1 MMQCLPIF
9 AKMITI
15 SQRGAQMPSS
25 PIRKL
30 AAFADAAKKEGV
42 KVYHLNIGQP
52 DIETPSIM
60 MDAVK
65 HADLKVLEYTDSAGI
80 LSFRKKLA
88 AYYITKGIEVSYE
101 DILITIG
108 GSEGILFA
116 FMACLD
122 AGDEIIVP
130 EPFYA
135 NYIGFAM
142 AAGIKIIPITSSIES
157 GFALPPIESFKEKI
171 TNRTKGIFICNPNNP
186 TGYVYSESELLQIRD
201 LIKEK
206 DLYLFSD
213 EAYTEFSYEGKV
225 KSTLTLAGVEDRVI
239 MIDTFSK
246 KYSACGAR
254 IGALVTKN
262 KSVIE
267 AVMKFSQA
275 RLSPPTLEQIAAE
288 AALSLPASYFDAT
301 RAEYKNRREV
311 LVNRLSKME
320 GVFCPAP
327 SGAFYVMAKLPV
339 DNTDK
344 FCQWLLTDFRYKNA
358 TVMLAPGSGF
368 YTTTGLGTNEV
379 RLAYVLNKSAI
390 NEAMDCLEQA
400 LKTYPNTQV

>member
-1 MMQCLPIF
+1 
-9 AKMITI
+9 
-15 SQRGAQMPSS
+15 MPSS

-30 AAFADAAKKEGV
+30 ASYAEAAKKEGV

-60 MDAVK
+60 MEAVRN
-65 HADLKVLEYTDSAGI
+65 ADMKVLEYTDSAGI

-88 AYYITKGIEVSYE
+88 DYYQSKQINVDYS

-142 AAGIKIIPITSSIES
+142 SAGIKIIPITSTIES
-157 GFALPPIESFKEKI
+157 GFALPPIEFFKAKI
-171 TNRTKGIFICNPNNP
+171 TPKTKGIFICNPNNP
-186 TGYVYSESELLQIRD
+186 TGYVYSEEELLQIRD

-213 EAYTEFSYEGKV
+213 EAYTEFSYKGKV
-225 KSTLTLAGVEDRVI
+225 KSTLTLEGVEDRVI

-262 KSVIE
+262 KEVIE

-288 AALSLPASYFDAT
+288 AALSLPSDYFEAT
-301 RAEYKNRREV
+301 RQEYANRRKT
-311 LVNRLSKME
+311 LISRLEKME

-327 SGAFYVMAKLPV
+327 SGAFYAMAKLPV
-339 DNTDK
+339 EDTDA
-344 FCQWLLTDFRYKNA
+344 FCQWLLTDFRKDNA
-358 TVMLAPGSGF
+358 TIMLAPASGF
-368 YTTTGLGTNEV
+368 YTTKGLGKNEI
-379 RLAYVLNKSAI
+379 RLAYVLNEKDI
-390 NEAMDCLEQA
+390 NAAMDCLEEA
-400 LKTYPNTQV
+400 LQQYPYRLSI

>member
-1 MMQCLPIF
+1 
-9 AKMITI
+9 MIQI
-15 SQRGAQMPSS
+15 SQRGMNMPSS
-25 PIRKL
+25 PIRRL
-30 AAFADAAKKEGV
+30 AGYADAAKKEGV

-60 MDAVK
+60 MDAVRN
-65 HADLKVLEYTDSAGI
+65 ANLKVLEYTDSAGI

-88 AYYITKGIEVSYE
+88 DYYISKGIDLDYSN
-101 DILITIG
+101 ILITIG

-142 AAGIKIIPITSSIES
+142 AAGIKIIPITSSIET
-157 GFALPPIESFKEKI
+157 GFALPPIDSFRAKI
-171 TNRTKGIFICNPNNP
+171 TSRTKGIFICNPNNP
-186 TGYVYSESELLQIRD
+186 TGYVYSENELLQIRD

-225 KSTLTLAGVEDRVI
+225 KSTLTLKGVEDRVI

-262 KSVIE
+262 KDVIE

-288 AALSLPASYFDAT
+288 AALNLPSNYFDDT
-301 RAEYKNRREV
+301 RAEYERRRTV
-311 LVNRLSKME
+311 LINRLSKME
-320 GVFCPAP
+320 GVYCPAP
-327 SGAFYVMAKLPV
+327 SGAFYAMAKLPV
-339 DNTDK
+339 ADTDE
-344 FCQWLLTDFRYKNA
+344 FCKWLLTDFRKDNA
-358 TVMLAPGSGF
+358 TIMLAPASGF
-368 YTTTGLGTNEV
+368 YTTPGLGKDEV
-379 RLAYVLNKSAI
+379 RLAYVI
-390 NEAMDCLEQA
+390 NEADINAAMDCLEEA
-400 LKTYPNTQV
+400 LKQYPNRLS

>member
-1 MMQCLPIF
+1 
-9 AKMITI
+9 
-15 SQRGAQMPSS
+15 MPSS

-30 AAFADAAKKEGV
+30 AAYADAAKKQGV

-52 DIETPSIM
+52 DIETPSVM

-65 HADLKVLEYTDSAGI
+65 NADLKVLEYTDSAGI

-88 AYYITKGIEVSYE
+88 DYYISKGIDVDYS

-122 AGDEIIVP
+122 AGDEILVT

-142 AAGIKIIPITSSIES
+142 AAGIHITPITSSIEN
-157 GFALPPIESFKEKI
+157 GFALPPIEAFKEKI
-171 TNRTKGIFICNPNNP
+171 TPKTKGIFICNPNNP
-186 TGYVYSESELLQIRD
+186 TGYVYSEQELLQIRD

-213 EAYTEFSYEGKV
+213 EAYTEFSYDGKV
-225 KSTLTLAGVEDRVI
+225 KSTLSLQGVEDRVI

-262 KSVIE
+262 KTVIE

-288 AALSLPASYFDAT
+288 AALGLPADYFDAT
-301 RAEYKNRREV
+301 SAEYKHRRDV
-311 LVNRLSKME
+311 LIQRLSKMN
-320 GVFCPAP
+320 GVYCPTP
-327 SGAFYVMAKLPV
+327 RGAFYAMAQLPV
-339 DNTDK
+339 ADTDD
-344 FCQWLLTDFRYKNA
+344 FCRWLLTDFRKNNA
-358 TVMLAPGSGF
+358 TIMLAPASGF
-368 YTTTGLGTNEV
+368 YATPGLGKNEV
-379 RLAYVLNKSAI
+379 RLAYVLKVEDIHA
-390 NEAMDCLEQA
+390 AMDCLEEA
-400 LKTYPNTQV
+400 LSIYCNRSH

>member
-1 MMQCLPIF
+1 MD
-9 AKMITI
+9 
-15 SQRGAQMPSS
+15 MPSS

-30 AAFADAAKKEGV
+30 ASFAEAAKKEGV

-52 DIETPSIM
+52 DIETPSM
-60 MDAVK
+60 MIEAVRN
-65 HADLKVLEYTDSAGI
+65 ADMKVLEYTDSAGI

-88 AYYITKGIEVSYE
+88 TYYQSKQINVDYT

-142 AAGIKIIPITSSIES
+142 AAGIKIIPITSTIES
-157 GFALPPIESFKEKI
+157 GFALPPIESFKAKI
-171 TNRTKGIFICNPNNP
+171 TPKTKGIFICNPNNP
-186 TGYVYSESELLQIRD
+186 TGYVYSEQELLQIRD

-213 EAYTEFSYEGKV
+213 EAYTEFSYKGKV
-225 KSTLTLAGVEDRVI
+225 KSTLTLEGVEDRVI

-262 KSVIE
+262 KAVIE

-288 AALSLPASYFDAT
+288 AALSLPPDYFDAT
-301 RAEYKNRREV
+301 REEYANRRKT
-311 LVNRLSKME
+311 LISRLEKME

-327 SGAFYVMAKLPV
+327 SGAFYAMAKLPV
-339 DNTDK
+339 ADTDA
-344 FCQWLLTDFRYKNA
+344 FCQWLLTDFRKENA
-358 TVMLAPGSGF
+358 TIMLAPASGF
-368 YTTTGLGTNEV
+368 YTTPGLGKDEI
-379 RLAYVLNKSAI
+379 RLAYVLNEKDIHA
-390 NEAMDCLEQA
+390 AMDCLEAA
-400 LKTYPNTQV
+400 LKQYPHRIS

>member
-1 MMQCLPIF
+1 
-9 AKMITI
+9 MITI
-15 SQRGAQMPSS
+15 SERGKNMPSS

-52 DIETPSIM
+52 DIETPPIM
-60 MDAVK
+60 MDAVSNA
-65 HADLKVLEYTDSAGI
+65 HLKVLEYTDSAGI

-88 AYYITKGIEVSYE
+88 EYYISKGINVDYQ

-142 AAGIKIIPITSSIES
+142 AAGIKIIPITSTIES
-157 GFALPPIESFKEKI
+157 GFALPPIDSFKEKI
-171 TNRTKGIFICNPNNP
+171 TTKTQGIFICNPNNP
-186 TGYVYSESELLQIRD
+186 TGYVYSEKELLQIRD

-213 EAYTEFSYEGKV
+213 EAYTEFSYNGKV
-225 KSTLTLAGVEDRVI
+225 KSTLTLEGVEDRVI

-262 KSVIE
+262 KAVIE

-275 RLSPPTLEQIAAE
+275 RLSPPTLEQIAGE
-288 AALSLPASYFDAT
+288 AALGLPADYFDAT
-301 RAEYKNRREV
+301 REAYKNRRDV
-311 LVNRLSKME
+311 LIARLSKMK
-320 GVFCPAP
+320 GVYCQVPQ
-327 SGAFYVMAKLPV
+327 GAFYAMAKLPV
-339 DNTDK
+339 SDTDH
-344 FCQWLLTDFRYKNA
+344 FCQWLLTDFRKDH
-358 TVMLAPGSGF
+358 TTLMLAPASGF
-368 YTTTGLGTNEV
+368 YTSPGLGKNEV
-379 RLAYVLNKSAI
+379 RLAYVLNEDDIHA
-390 NEAMDCLEQA
+390 AMDCLELA
-400 LKTYPNTQV
+400 LEIYPFK

>member
-1 MMQCLPIF
+1 
-9 AKMITI
+9 MIEI
-15 SQRGAQMPSS
+15 SQRGMDMPSS

-30 AAFADAAKKEGV
+30 ANYAEAAKKEGV

-52 DIETPSIM
+52 DIETPAIM
-60 MDAVK
+60 MEAVRN
-65 HADLKVLEYTDSAGI
+65 ADMKVLEYTDSAGI

-88 AYYITKGIEVSYE
+88 AYYQSKNINVDYT

-157 GFALPPIESFKEKI
+157 GFALPPIESFKAKI
-171 TNRTKGIFICNPNNP
+171 TSKTKGIFICNPNNP
-186 TGYVYSESELLQIRD
+186 TGYVYSEEELLQIRD

-213 EAYTEFSYEGKV
+213 EAYTEFSYKGKV
-225 KSTLTLAGVEDRVI
+225 KSTLTLEGVEDRVI

-262 KSVIE
+262 KAVIE

-288 AALSLPASYFDAT
+288 AALSLPSDYFDAT
-301 RAEYKNRREV
+301 REEYANRRKT
-311 LVNRLSKME
+311 LISRLEKME

-327 SGAFYVMAKLPV
+327 SGAFYAMAKLPV
-339 DNTDK
+339 ADTDA
-344 FCQWLLTDFRYKNA
+344 FCQWLLTDFRKDNDEDRDDETDGGY
-358 TVMLAPGSGF
+358 
-368 YTTTGLGTNEV
+368 YE
-379 RLAYVLNKSAI
+379 
-390 NEAMDCLEQA
+390 
-400 LKTYPNTQV
+400 

>member
-1 MMQCLPIF
+1 
-9 AKMITI
+9 
-15 SQRGAQMPSS
+15 MPSS

-30 AAFADAAKKEGV
+30 ASFADTAKKEGV

-52 DIETPSIM
+52 DIETPAVM
-60 MDAVK
+60 MDAVRNA
-65 HADLKVLEYTDSAGI
+65 HLKVLEYTDSAGI

-88 AYYITKGIEVSYE
+88 AYYQSKEIDVDYS

-142 AAGIKIIPITSSIES
+142 SAGIKIIPITSTIES
-157 GFALPPIESFKEKI
+157 GFALPPIESFKAKI
-171 TNRTKGIFICNPNNP
+171 TPKTKGIFICNPNNP
-186 TGYVYSESELLQIRD
+186 TGYVYSENELLQIRD

-206 DLYLFSD
+206 NLYLFSD
-213 EAYTEFSYEGKV
+213 EAYTEFCYDGKV
-225 KSTLTLAGVEDRVI
+225 KSTLTLEGVEDHVI

-262 KSVIE
+262 KAVID

-288 AALSLPASYFDAT
+288 AALGLPANYFEAT
-301 RAEYKNRREV
+301 KETYKKRRDT
-311 LVNRLSKME
+311 LISRLSKMD
-320 GVFCPAP
+320 GVYCQSPQ
-327 SGAFYVMAKLPV
+327 GAFYAMAKPPV
-339 DNTDK
+339 ADTDD
-344 FCQWLLTDFRYKNA
+344 FCQWLLTSFRKDNA
-358 TVMLAPGSGF
+358 TIMLAPASGF
-368 YTTTGLGTNEV
+368 YTTPGLGKDQV
-379 RLAYVLNKSAI
+379 RLAYVLNEQDI
-390 NEAMDCLEQA
+390 NIAMDCLEEA
-400 LKTYPNTQV
+400 LSVYCKRL

>member
-1 MMQCLPIF
+1 
-9 AKMITI
+9 
-15 SQRGAQMPSS
+15 MPSS

-30 AAFADAAKKEGV
+30 ASYAEAAKKEGV

-52 DIETPSIM
+52 DIETPSM
-60 MDAVK
+60 MMEAVRN
-65 HADLKVLEYTDSAGI
+65 ADMKVLEYTDSAGI

-88 AYYITKGIEVSYE
+88 AYYQSKDIYVDYN

-142 AAGIKIIPITSSIES
+142 AAGIKIIPITSTIES
-157 GFALPPIESFKEKI
+157 GFALPPIDSFKAKI
-171 TNRTKGIFICNPNNP
+171 TSKTKGIFICNPNNP
-186 TGYVYSESELLQIRD
+186 TGYVYSEEELLQIRD

-213 EAYTEFSYEGKV
+213 EAYTEFSYTGKV
-225 KSTLTLAGVEDRVI
+225 KSTLTLEGVEDRVI

-262 KSVIE
+262 KTVIE

-288 AALSLPASYFDAT
+288 AALSLPADYFDAT
-301 RAEYKNRREV
+301 REEYANRRKT
-311 LVNRLSKME
+311 LMSRLAQME

-327 SGAFYVMAKLPV
+327 SGAFYAMAKLPV
-339 DNTDK
+339 DDTEV
-344 FCQWLLTDFRYKNA
+344 FCQWLLTDFRKDHS
-358 TVMLAPGSGF
+358 TIMLAPASGF
-368 YTTTGLGTNEV
+368 YTTPGLGKNEI
-379 RLAYVLNKSAI
+379 RLAYVLNERDI
-390 NEAMDCLEQA
+390 HCAMDCLEEA
-400 LKTYPNTQV
+400 LKQYPNRSI

>member
-1 MMQCLPIF
+1 
-9 AKMITI
+9 MITI
-15 SQRGAQMPSS
+15 SERGKNMPSS

-30 AAFADAAKKEGV
+30 ATYAENAKKDGV

-52 DIETPSIM
+52 DIETPNIM
-60 MDAVK
+60 MEAVEN
-65 HADLKVLEYTDSAGI
+65 ANLKVLEYTDSAGI
-80 LSFRKKLA
+80 LSFRQKLA
-88 AYYITKGIEVSYE
+88 AYYHSKNIQVDYT

-135 NYIGFAM
+135 NYIGFAI
-142 AAGIKIIPITSSIES
+142 AAGIKIIPITSTIES
-157 GFALPPIESFKEKI
+157 GFALPPIESFREKI
-171 TNRTKGIFICNPNNP
+171 TPKTKGIFICNPNNP
-186 TGYVYSESELLQIRD
+186 TGYVYSEHELLQIRD

-213 EAYTEFSYEGKV
+213 EAYTEFCYEGVV

-262 KSVIE
+262 KAVIE

-288 AALSLPASYFDAT
+288 AALSLPSNYFDAT
-301 RAEYKNRREV
+301 RAEYKKRRDT
-311 LVNRLSKME
+311 LMDRLHKMD
-320 GVFCPAP
+320 GVYCQSPQ
-327 SGAFYVMAKLPV
+327 GAFYAMAKLPV
-339 DNTDK
+339 ADSDH
-344 FCQWLLTDFRYKNA
+344 FCKWLLTDFRENNA
-358 TVMLAPGSGF
+358 TIMLAPASGF
-368 YTTTGLGTNEV
+368 YTSPGLGKNEV
-379 RLAYVLNKSAI
+379 RLAYVLNEQEI
-390 NEAMDCLEQA
+390 NKAMDCLEAA
-400 LKTYPNTQV
+400 LKIYQEKY

>member
-1 MMQCLPIF
+1 
-9 AKMITI
+9 MITI
-15 SQRGAQMPSS
+15 SERGKNMPSS

-30 AAFADAAKKEGV
+30 ATYAENAKKDGV

-52 DIETPSIM
+52 DIETPNIM
-60 MDAVK
+60 MEAVEN
-65 HADLKVLEYTDSAGI
+65 ANLKVLEYTDSAGI
-80 LSFRKKLA
+80 LSFRQKLA
-88 AYYITKGIEVSYE
+88 AYYHSKNIQVDYT

-135 NYIGFAM
+135 NYIGFAI
-142 AAGIKIIPITSSIES
+142 AAGIKIIPITSTIES
-157 GFALPPIESFKEKI
+157 GFALPPIESFREKI
-171 TNRTKGIFICNPNNP
+171 TPKTKGIFICNPNNP
-186 TGYVYSESELLQIRD
+186 TGYVYSEHELLQIRD

-213 EAYTEFSYEGKV
+213 EAYTEFCYEGVV

-262 KSVIE
+262 KAVIE

-288 AALSLPASYFDAT
+288 AALSLPSNYFDAT
-301 RAEYKNRREV
+301 RAEYKKRRDT
-311 LVNRLSKME
+311 LMDRLHKMD
-320 GVFCPAP
+320 GVYCQSPQ
-327 SGAFYVMAKLPV
+327 GAFYAMAKLPV
-339 DNTDK
+339 ANSDH
-344 FCQWLLTDFRYKNA
+344 FCKWLLTDFRENNA
-358 TVMLAPGSGF
+358 TIMLAPASGF
-368 YTTTGLGTNEV
+368 YTSPGLGKNEV
-379 RLAYVLNKSAI
+379 RLAYVLNQQEI
-390 NEAMDCLEQA
+390 NKAMDCLEAA
-400 LKTYPNTQV
+400 LKIYQEKY

>member
-1 MMQCLPIF
+1 
-9 AKMITI
+9 MIEI
-15 SQRGAQMPSS
+15 SQRGMDMPSS

-30 AAFADAAKKEGV
+30 ANYAEAAKKEGV

-52 DIETPSIM
+52 DIETPAIM
-60 MDAVK
+60 MEAVRN
-65 HADLKVLEYTDSAGI
+65 ADMKVLEYTDSAGI

-88 AYYITKGIEVSYE
+88 AYYQSKNISVDYT

-157 GFALPPIESFKEKI
+157 GFALPPIESFKAKI
-171 TNRTKGIFICNPNNP
+171 TSKTKGIFICNPNNP
-186 TGYVYSESELLQIRD
+186 TGYVYSEEELLQIRD

-213 EAYTEFSYEGKV
+213 EAYTEFSYKGKV
-225 KSTLTLAGVEDRVI
+225 KSTLTLEGVEDRVI

-262 KSVIE
+262 KAVIE

-288 AALSLPASYFDAT
+288 AALSLPSDYFDAT
-301 RAEYKNRREV
+301 REEYANRRKT
-311 LVNRLSKME
+311 LISRLEKME

-327 SGAFYVMAKLPV
+327 SGAFYAMAKLPV
-339 DNTDK
+339 ADTDA
-344 FCQWLLTDFRYKNA
+344 FCQWLLTDFRKDNA
-358 TVMLAPGSGF
+358 TIMLAPASGF
-368 YTTTGLGTNEV
+368 YTTAGLGKNEI
-379 RLAYVLNKSAI
+379 RLAYVLNVKDIHA
-390 NEAMDCLEQA
+390 AMDCLEEA
-400 LKTYPNTQV
+400 LKQYPYRLS

>member
-1 MMQCLPIF
+1 
-9 AKMITI
+9 MIEI
-15 SQRGAQMPSS
+15 SQRGMDMPSS

-30 AAFADAAKKEGV
+30 ANYAEAAKKEGV

-52 DIETPSIM
+52 DIETPAIM
-60 MDAVK
+60 MEAVRN
-65 HADLKVLEYTDSAGI
+65 ADMKVLEYTDSAGI

-88 AYYITKGIEVSYE
+88 AYYQSKNISVDYT

-157 GFALPPIESFKEKI
+157 GFALPPIESFKAKI
-171 TNRTKGIFICNPNNP
+171 TSKTKGIFICNPNNP
-186 TGYVYSESELLQIRD
+186 TGYVYSEEELLQIRD

-213 EAYTEFSYEGKV
+213 EAYTEFSYKGKV
-225 KSTLTLAGVEDRVI
+225 KSTLTLEGVEDRVI

-262 KSVIE
+262 KAVIE

-288 AALSLPASYFDAT
+288 AALSLPSDYFDAT
-301 RAEYKNRREV
+301 REEYANRRKT
-311 LVNRLSKME
+311 LISRLEKME
-320 GVFCPAP
+320 GVFCPTP
-327 SGAFYVMAKLPV
+327 SGAFYAMAKLPV
-339 DNTDK
+339 ADTDA
-344 FCQWLLTDFRYKNA
+344 FCQWLLTDFRKDNA
-358 TVMLAPGSGF
+358 TIMLAPASGF
-368 YTTTGLGTNEV
+368 YTTAGLGKNEI
-379 RLAYVLNKSAI
+379 RLAYVLNVKDIHA
-390 NEAMDCLEQA
+390 AMDCLEEA
-400 LKTYPNTQV
+400 LKQYPYRLS

>member
-1 MMQCLPIF
+1 
-9 AKMITI
+9 MIQI
-15 SQRGAQMPSS
+15 SQRGMNMPSS
-25 PIRKL
+25 PIRRL
-30 AAFADAAKKEGV
+30 AGYADAAKKEGV

-60 MDAVK
+60 MDAVRN
-65 HADLKVLEYTDSAGI
+65 ANLKVLEYTDSAGI

-88 AYYITKGIEVSYE
+88 DYYISKGIDLDYSN
-101 DILITIG
+101 ILITIG

-142 AAGIKIIPITSSIES
+142 AAGIKIIPITSSIET
-157 GFALPPIESFKEKI
+157 GFALPPIDSFKEKI
-171 TNRTKGIFICNPNNP
+171 TSKTKGIFICNPNNP
-186 TGYVYSESELLQIRD
+186 TGYVYSEAELLQIRD

-225 KSTLTLAGVEDRVI
+225 KSTLTLKGVEDRVI

-262 KSVIE
+262 KEVID

-288 AALSLPASYFDAT
+288 AALNLPSDYFDNT
-301 RAEYKNRREV
+301 RAEYERRRTV
-311 LVNRLSKME
+311 LINRLSKME
-320 GVFCPAP
+320 GVYCPAP
-327 SGAFYVMAKLPV
+327 SGAFYAMAKLPV
-339 DNTDK
+339 ADTDE
-344 FCQWLLTDFRYKNA
+344 FCKWLLTDFRKDNA
-358 TVMLAPGSGF
+358 TIMLAPASGF
-368 YTTTGLGTNEV
+368 YTTPGLGKDEV
-379 RLAYVLNKSAI
+379 RLAYVI
-390 NEAMDCLEQA
+390 NEADINAAMDCLEEA
-400 LKTYPNTQV
+400 LKQYPNRLL

>member
-1 MMQCLPIF
+1 
-9 AKMITI
+9 MITI
-15 SQRGAQMPSS
+15 SERGKNMPSS

-30 AAFADAAKKEGV
+30 ASYADTAKKDGV

-60 MDAVK
+60 MEAVSNA
-65 HADLKVLEYTDSAGI
+65 HLKVLEYTDSAGI

-88 AYYITKGIEVSYE
+88 AYYQSKEINVDFS

-142 AAGIKIIPITSSIES
+142 AAGIKIVPITSSIAS
-157 GFALPPIESFKEKI
+157 GFALPPIASFKEKI
-171 TNRTKGIFICNPNNP
+171 TSRTKGIFICNPNNP
-186 TGYVYSESELLQIRD
+186 TGYVYSEKELLQIRD

-213 EAYTEFSYEGKV
+213 EAYTEFCYDGKV
-225 KSTLTLAGVEDRVI
+225 KSTLTLEGVEDRVI

-262 KSVIE
+262 KQVIE

-288 AALSLPASYFDAT
+288 AALGLPADYFEST
-301 RAEYKNRREV
+301 RAAYKNRRDT
-311 LVNRLSKME
+311 LINRLSKMD
-320 GVFCPAP
+320 GVFCQSPQ
-327 SGAFYVMAKLPV
+327 GAFYAMAKLPV
-339 DNTDK
+339 ADTDA
-344 FCQWLLTDFRYKNA
+344 FCQWLLTDFRKDNA
-358 TVMLAPGSGF
+358 TIMLAPASGF
-368 YTTTGLGTNEV
+368 YTTPGLGKNEV
-379 RLAYVLNKSAI
+379 RLAYVLNEADI
-390 NEAMDCLEQA
+390 HAAMDCLEAA
-400 LKTYPNTQV
+400 LKAYPNKV

>member
-1 MMQCLPIF
+1 
-9 AKMITI
+9 MITI
-15 SQRGAQMPSS
+15 SERGKNMPSS

-30 AAFADAAKKEGV
+30 AIYAENAKKDGV

-52 DIETPSIM
+52 DIETPTVM
-60 MDAVK
+60 MDAVSNA
-65 HADLKVLEYTDSAGI
+65 HLKVLEYTDSAGI

-88 AYYITKGIEVSYE
+88 AYYNSKNILVDYT

-135 NYIGFAM
+135 NYIGFAI
-142 AAGIKIIPITSSIES
+142 AAGIKIIPITSTIES
-157 GFALPPIESFKEKI
+157 GFALPPIESFREKI
-171 TNRTKGIFICNPNNP
+171 TKKTKGIFICNPNNP
-186 TGYVYSESELLQIRD
+186 TGYVYSEQELFQIRD

-213 EAYTEFSYEGKV
+213 EAYTEFCYEGNV

-262 KSVIE
+262 KEVIE

-288 AALSLPASYFDAT
+288 AALGLPSNYFDAT
-301 RAEYKNRREV
+301 RAEYKKRRDT
-311 LVNRLSKME
+311 LINRLNKME
-320 GVFCPAP
+320 GVYCQSPQ
-327 SGAFYVMAKLPV
+327 GAFYAMAKLPV
-339 DNTDK
+339 EDTDE
-344 FCQWLLTDFRYKNA
+344 FCKWLLTDFRFNNA
-358 TVMLAPGSGF
+358 TIMLAPASGF
-368 YTTTGLGTNEV
+368 YTTPGLGKNQV
-379 RLAYVLNKSAI
+379 RLAYVLNEKDI
-390 NEAMDCLEQA
+390 NIAMDCLEAA
-400 LKTYPNTQV
+400 LKIYQEMN

>member
-1 MMQCLPIF
+1 
-9 AKMITI
+9 MITI
-15 SQRGAQMPSS
+15 SERGKNMPSS

-30 AAFADAAKKEGV
+30 ASYAENAKKDGV

-60 MDAVK
+60 MDAVNNA
-65 HADLKVLEYTDSAGI
+65 HLKVLEYTDSAGI

-88 AYYITKGIEVSYE
+88 SYYQSKEINVNYT

-135 NYIGFAM
+135 NYIGFAI
-142 AAGIKIIPITSSIES
+142 AAGINIIPITSTIES
-157 GFALPPIESFKEKI
+157 GFALPPIESFREKI
-171 TNRTKGIFICNPNNP
+171 TNKTKGIFICNPNNP
-186 TGYVYSESELLQIRD
+186 TGYVYSEAELSQIRD

-213 EAYTEFSYEGKV
+213 EAYTEFCYQGKV
-225 KSTLTLAGVEDRVI
+225 KSTLTLEGVEDRVI

-262 KSVIE
+262 KTVIE

-288 AALSLPASYFDAT
+288 AALDLPANYFEAT
-301 RAEYKNRREV
+301 RAAYKKRRDLLIE
-311 LVNRLSKME
+311 RLSTMK
-320 GVFCPAP
+320 GVYCQVPQ
-327 SGAFYVMAKLPV
+327 GAFYVMAQLPV
-339 DNTDK
+339 ADTDH
-344 FCQWLLTDFRYKNA
+344 FCKWLLTDFRKDNA
-358 TVMLAPGSGF
+358 TIMLAPASGF
-368 YTTTGLGTNEV
+368 YTTLGLGKNEV
-379 RLAYVLNKSAI
+379 RLAYVLNETDIHA
-390 NEAMDCLEQA
+390 AMDCLTIA
-400 LKTYPNTQV
+400 LQIYPGNNEN

>member
-1 MMQCLPIF
+1 MD
-9 AKMITI
+9 
-15 SQRGAQMPSS
+15 MPSS

-30 AAFADAAKKEGV
+30 ASFAEAAKKEGV

-60 MDAVK
+60 MDAVRN
-65 HADLKVLEYTDSAGI
+65 ADMKVLEYTDSAGI

-88 AYYITKGIEVSYE
+88 EYYQSKQINVDYT

-142 AAGIKIIPITSSIES
+142 AAGIKIIPITSTIES
-157 GFALPPIESFKEKI
+157 GFALPPIESFKAKI
-171 TNRTKGIFICNPNNP
+171 TSKTKGIFICNPNNP
-186 TGYVYSESELLQIRD
+186 TGYVYSEEELLQIRD

-213 EAYTEFSYEGKV
+213 EAYTEFSYTGKV
-225 KSTLTLAGVEDRVI
+225 KSTLTLEGVEDRVI

-262 KSVIE
+262 KAVIE

-288 AALSLPASYFDAT
+288 AALSLPPDYFDAT
-301 RAEYKNRREV
+301 REEYANRRKT
-311 LVNRLSKME
+311 LITRLEKME

-327 SGAFYVMAKLPV
+327 SGAFYAMAKLPV
-339 DNTDK
+339 ADTDA
-344 FCQWLLTDFRYKNA
+344 FCQWLLTDFRKDNA
-358 TVMLAPGSGF
+358 TIMLAPASGF
-368 YTTTGLGTNEV
+368 YTTPNLGKNEI
-379 RLAYVLNKSAI
+379 RLAYVLNEKDIHA
-390 NEAMDCLEQA
+390 AMDCLEEA
-400 LKTYPNTQV
+400 LKQYPYRLS

>member
-1 MMQCLPIF
+1 
-9 AKMITI
+9 MITI
-15 SQRGAQMPSS
+15 SERGKNMPSS

-30 AAFADAAKKEGV
+30 ATYAENAKKDGV

-52 DIETPSIM
+52 DIETPNIM
-60 MDAVK
+60 MEAVEN
-65 HADLKVLEYTDSAGI
+65 ANLKVLEYTDSAGI
-80 LSFRKKLA
+80 LSFRQKLA
-88 AYYITKGIEVSYE
+88 AYYHSKNIQVDYS

-135 NYIGFAM
+135 NYIGFAI
-142 AAGIKIIPITSSIES
+142 AAGIKIIPITSTIES
-157 GFALPPIESFKEKI
+157 GFALPPIESFREKI
-171 TNRTKGIFICNPNNP
+171 TPKTKGIFICNPNNP
-186 TGYVYSESELLQIRD
+186 TGYVYSEHELLQIRD

-213 EAYTEFSYEGKV
+213 EAYTEFCYEGVV

-262 KSVIE
+262 KAVIE

-288 AALSLPASYFDAT
+288 AALSLPSNYFDAT
-301 RAEYKNRREV
+301 RAEYKKRRDT
-311 LVNRLSKME
+311 LMDRLHKMD
-320 GVFCPAP
+320 GVYCQSPQ
-327 SGAFYVMAKLPV
+327 GAFYAMAKLPV
-339 DNTDK
+339 ADSDH
-344 FCQWLLTDFRYKNA
+344 FCKWLLTDFRENNA
-358 TVMLAPGSGF
+358 TIMLAPASGF
-368 YTTTGLGTNEV
+368 YTSPGLGKNEV
-379 RLAYVLNKSAI
+379 RLAYVLNEQEI
-390 NEAMDCLEQA
+390 NKAMDCLEAA
-400 LKTYPNTQV
+400 LKIYQEKY

>member
-1 MMQCLPIF
+1 
-9 AKMITI
+9 MITI
-15 SQRGAQMPSS
+15 SERGKNMPSS

-30 AAFADAAKKEGV
+30 AIYAENAKKDGV

-52 DIETPSIM
+52 DIETPAVM
-60 MDAVK
+60 MDAVSNA
-65 HADLKVLEYTDSAGI
+65 HLKVLEYTDSAGI

-88 AYYITKGIEVSYE
+88 AYYNSKNIEVDFS

-135 NYIGFAM
+135 NYI
-142 AAGIKIIPITSSIES
+142 AAGIKILPITSTIES
-157 GFALPPIESFKEKI
+157 GFALPPIESFREKI
-171 TNRTKGIFICNPNNP
+171 TKKTKGIFICNPNNP
-186 TGYVYSESELLQIRD
+186 TGYVYSEQELFQIRD

-213 EAYTEFSYEGKV
+213 EAYTEFCYEGNV

-262 KSVIE
+262 KEVIE

-288 AALSLPASYFDAT
+288 AALGLPSNYFDAT
-301 RAEYKNRREV
+301 RAEYKKRRDT
-311 LVNRLSKME
+311 LINRLIKME
-320 GVFCPAP
+320 GVYCQSPQ
-327 SGAFYVMAKLPV
+327 GAFYAMAKLPV
-339 DNTDK
+339 EDTDE
-344 FCQWLLTDFRYKNA
+344 FCKWLLTDFRFNNA
-358 TVMLAPGSGF
+358 TIMLAPASGF
-368 YTTTGLGTNEV
+368 YTTPGLGKNQV
-379 RLAYVLNKSAI
+379 RLAYVLNEKDI
-390 NEAMDCLEQA
+390 NIAMDCLEAA
-400 LKTYPNTQV
+400 LKIYQEMN

>member
-1 MMQCLPIF
+1 
-9 AKMITI
+9 MIEI
-15 SQRGAQMPSS
+15 SQRGMDMPSS

-30 AAFADAAKKEGV
+30 ANYAEAAKKEGV

-52 DIETPSIM
+52 DIETPAIM
-60 MDAVK
+60 MEAVRN
-65 HADLKVLEYTDSAGI
+65 ADMKVLEYTDSAGI

-88 AYYITKGIEVSYE
+88 AYYQSKNISVDYT

-157 GFALPPIESFKEKI
+157 GFALPPIESFKAKI
-171 TNRTKGIFICNPNNP
+171 TSKTKGIFICNPNNP
-186 TGYVYSESELLQIRD
+186 TGYVYSEEELLQIRD

-213 EAYTEFSYEGKV
+213 EAYTEFSYKGKV
-225 KSTLTLAGVEDRVI
+225 KSTLTLEGVEDRVI

-262 KSVIE
+262 KEVIE

-288 AALSLPASYFDAT
+288 AALSLPSDYFDAT
-301 RAEYKNRREV
+301 REEYANRRKT
-311 LVNRLSKME
+311 LISRLEKME

-327 SGAFYVMAKLPV
+327 SGAFYAMAKLPV
-339 DNTDK
+339 ADTDA
-344 FCQWLLTDFRYKNA
+344 FCQWLLTDFRKDN
-358 TVMLAPGSGF
+358 TTIMLAPASGF
-368 YTTTGLGTNEV
+368 YTTAGLGKNEI
-379 RLAYVLNKSAI
+379 RLAYVLNVKDIHA
-390 NEAMDCLEQA
+390 AMDCLEEA
-400 LKTYPNTQV
+400 LKQYPYRLS

>member
-1 MMQCLPIF
+1 
-9 AKMITI
+9 MIEI
-15 SQRGAQMPSS
+15 SQRGMDMPSS

-30 AAFADAAKKEGV
+30 ANYAEAAKKEGV

-52 DIETPSIM
+52 DIETPAIM
-60 MDAVK
+60 MEAVRN
-65 HADLKVLEYTDSAGI
+65 ADMKVLEYTDSAGI

-88 AYYITKGIEVSYE
+88 AYYQSKNISVDYT

-157 GFALPPIESFKEKI
+157 GFALPPIESFKAKI
-171 TNRTKGIFICNPNNP
+171 TSKTKGIFICNPNNP
-186 TGYVYSESELLQIRD
+186 TGYVYSEEELLQIRD

-213 EAYTEFSYEGKV
+213 EAYTEFSYKGKV
-225 KSTLTLAGVEDRVI
+225 KSTLTLEGVEDRVI

-262 KSVIE
+262 KAVIE

-288 AALSLPASYFDAT
+288 AALSLPSDYFDAT
-301 RAEYKNRREV
+301 REEYANRRKT
-311 LVNRLSKME
+311 LISRLEKME

-327 SGAFYVMAKLPV
+327 SGAFYAMAKLPV
-339 DNTDK
+339 ADTDA
-344 FCQWLLTDFRYKNA
+344 FCQWLLTDFRKDN
-358 TVMLAPGSGF
+358 TTIMLAPASGF
-368 YTTTGLGTNEV
+368 YTTAGLGKNEI
-379 RLAYVLNKSAI
+379 RLAYVLNEKDIHA
-390 NEAMDCLEQA
+390 AMDCLEEA
-400 LKTYPNTQV
+400 LKQYPYRLS

>member
-1 MMQCLPIF
+1 MHAPIF
-9 AKMITI
+9 ARMISI
-15 SQRGAQMPSS
+15 SERGKNMPSS

-30 AAFADAAKKEGV
+30 TGYADEAKKKGV
-42 KVYHLNIGQP
+42 KIYHLNIGQP
-52 DIETPSIM
+52 DIETPSVM
-60 MDAVK
+60 MDAVSNA
-65 HADLKVLEYTDSAGI
+65 HLKVLEYTDSAGI

-88 AYYITKGIEVSYE
+88 TYYQSKEINIDYN

-142 AAGIKIIPITSSIES
+142 SAGIKIIPISSTIES
-157 GFALPPIESFKEKI
+157 GFALPLIESFKEKI
-171 TNRTKGIFICNPNNP
+171 TSKTKGIFICNPNNP
-186 TGYVYSESELLQIRD
+186 TGYVYSEAELFQIRD

-213 EAYTEFSYEGKV
+213 EAYTEFCYEGKV
-225 KSTLTLAGVEDRVI
+225 KSTLTLQGVEDRVI

-262 KSVIE
+262 KEVIE

-288 AALSLPASYFDAT
+288 AALGLPADYFEAART
-301 RAEYKNRREV
+301 EYKKRRNT
-311 LVNRLSKME
+311 LINRLSKME
-320 GVFCPAP
+320 GVYCQIPQ
-327 SGAFYVMAKLPV
+327 GAFYVMAKLPV
-339 DNTDK
+339 EDSDH
-344 FCQWLLTDFRYKNA
+344 FCKWLLTDFRKDNA
-358 TVMLAPGSGF
+358 TIMLAPGSGF
-368 YTTTGLGTNEV
+368 YTTPGLGKNEI
-379 RLAYVLNKSAI
+379 RLAYVLNENDI
-390 NEAMDCLEQA
+390 NAAMDCLSAA
-400 LKTYPNTQV
+400 LQTYPNRLRK

>member
-1 MMQCLPIF
+1 
-9 AKMITI
+9 MITI
-15 SQRGAQMPSS
+15 SERGKNMPSS

-30 AAFADAAKKEGV
+30 AIYAENAKKDGV

-52 DIETPSIM
+52 DIETPAVM
-60 MDAVK
+60 MDAVSNA
-65 HADLKVLEYTDSAGI
+65 HLKVLEYTDSAGI

-88 AYYITKGIEVSYE
+88 AYYNSKNIEVDFS

-135 NYIGFAM
+135 NYIGFAI
-142 AAGIKIIPITSSIES
+142 AAGIKIIPITSTIES
-157 GFALPPIESFKEKI
+157 GFALPPIESFREKI
-171 TNRTKGIFICNPNNP
+171 TNKTKGIFICNPNNP
-186 TGYVYSESELLQIRD
+186 TGYVYSEQELFQIRD

-213 EAYTEFSYEGKV
+213 EAYTEFCYEGNV

-262 KSVIE
+262 KEVIE

-288 AALSLPASYFDAT
+288 AALGLPSNYFDAT
-301 RAEYKNRREV
+301 RAEYKKRRDT
-311 LVNRLSKME
+311 LINRLNKME
-320 GVFCPAP
+320 GVYCQSPQ
-327 SGAFYVMAKLPV
+327 GAFYAMAKLPV
-339 DNTDK
+339 EDTDE
-344 FCQWLLTDFRYKNA
+344 FCKWLLTDFRFNNA
-358 TVMLAPGSGF
+358 TIMLAPASGF
-368 YTTTGLGTNEV
+368 YTTPGLGKNQV
-379 RLAYVLNKSAI
+379 RLAYVLNEKDI
-390 NEAMDCLEQA
+390 NIAMDCLEAA
-400 LKTYPNTQV
+400 LKIYQEMN

>member
-1 MMQCLPIF
+1 
-9 AKMITI
+9 
-15 SQRGAQMPSS
+15 MPSS

-30 AAFADAAKKEGV
+30 TGYADEAKKKGV
-42 KVYHLNIGQP
+42 KIYHLNIGQP
-52 DIETPSIM
+52 DIETPSVM
-60 MDAVK
+60 MDAVSNA
-65 HADLKVLEYTDSAGI
+65 HLKVLEYTDSAGI

-88 AYYITKGIEVSYE
+88 AYYQSKEINIDYN

-142 AAGIKIIPITSSIES
+142 SAGIKIIPISSIIES
-157 GFALPPIESFKEKI
+157 GFALPLIESFKEKI
-171 TNRTKGIFICNPNNP
+171 TSKTKGIFICNPNNP
-186 TGYVYSESELLQIRD
+186 TGYVYSEAELFQIRD

-213 EAYTEFSYEGKV
+213 EAYTEFCYEGKV
-225 KSTLTLAGVEDRVI
+225 KSTLTLQGVEDRVI

-262 KSVIE
+262 KEVIE

-288 AALSLPASYFDAT
+288 AALGLPADYFEAART
-301 RAEYKNRREV
+301 EYKKRRNT
-311 LVNRLSKME
+311 LINRLSKME
-320 GVFCPAP
+320 GVYCQIPQ
-327 SGAFYVMAKLPV
+327 GAFYVMAKLPV
-339 DNTDK
+339 EDSDD
-344 FCQWLLTDFRYKNA
+344 FCKWLLTDFRKDNA
-358 TVMLAPGSGF
+358 TIMLAPGSGF
-368 YTTTGLGTNEV
+368 YTTPGLGKNEI
-379 RLAYVLNKSAI
+379 RLAYVLNENDI
-390 NEAMDCLEQA
+390 NAAMDCLSAA
-400 LKTYPNTQV
+400 LQTYPNRLRK

>member
-1 MMQCLPIF
+1 
-9 AKMITI
+9 MIQI
-15 SQRGAQMPSS
+15 SQRGMDMPSS

-30 AAFADAAKKEGV
+30 ASFAEAAKKEGV

-60 MDAVK
+60 MDAVRN
-65 HADLKVLEYTDSAGI
+65 ADMKVLEYTDSAGI

-88 AYYITKGIEVSYE
+88 EYYQSKQINVDFN

-116 FMACLD
+116 FMSCLD

-142 AAGIKIIPITSSIES
+142 AAGIKIIPITSTIES
-157 GFALPPIESFKEKI
+157 GFALPPIESFKAKI
-171 TNRTKGIFICNPNNP
+171 TPKTKGIFICNPNNP
-186 TGYVYSESELLQIRD
+186 TGYVYSEQELLQIRD

-206 DLYLFSD
+206 ELYLFSD
-213 EAYTEFSYEGKV
+213 EAYTEFSYKGKV
-225 KSTLTLAGVEDRVI
+225 KSTLTLEGVEDRVI

-262 KSVIE
+262 KAVIE

-288 AALSLPASYFDAT
+288 AALGLPSDYFDAT
-301 RAEYKNRREV
+301 REEYANRRKT
-311 LVNRLSKME
+311 LISRLEKMD

-327 SGAFYVMAKLPV
+327 SGAFYAMAKLPV
-339 DNTDK
+339 TDTDA
-344 FCQWLLTDFRYKNA
+344 FCQWLLTDFRKDNA
-358 TVMLAPGSGF
+358 TIMLAPASGF
-368 YTTTGLGTNEV
+368 YTTPGLGKDEI
-379 RLAYVLNKSAI
+379 RLAYVLNEKDI
-390 NEAMDCLEQA
+390 NAAMDCLEEA
-400 LKTYPNTQV
+400 LKQYPKRIF

>member
-1 MMQCLPIF
+1 
-9 AKMITI
+9 MITI
-15 SQRGAQMPSS
+15 SERGKNMPSS

-30 AAFADAAKKEGV
+30 ATYAENAKKDGV

-52 DIETPSIM
+52 DIETPNIM
-60 MDAVK
+60 MEAVQNA
-65 HADLKVLEYTDSAGI
+65 HLKVLEYTDSAGI
-80 LSFRKKLA
+80 LSFRQKLA
-88 AYYITKGIEVSYE
+88 AYYHSKNIQVDYS

-135 NYIGFAM
+135 NYIGFAI
-142 AAGIKIIPITSSIES
+142 AAGIKIIPITSTIES
-157 GFALPPIESFKEKI
+157 GFALPPIESFREKI
-171 TNRTKGIFICNPNNP
+171 TPKTKGIFICNPNNP
-186 TGYVYSESELLQIRD
+186 TGYVYSEHELLQIRD

-213 EAYTEFSYEGKV
+213 EAYTEFCYEGVV

-262 KSVIE
+262 KAVIE

-288 AALSLPASYFDAT
+288 AALSLPSNYFDAT
-301 RAEYKNRREV
+301 RAEYKKRRDT
-311 LVNRLSKME
+311 LMDRLHKMD
-320 GVFCPAP
+320 GVYCQSPQ
-327 SGAFYVMAKLPV
+327 GAFYAMAKLPV
-339 DNTDK
+339 ADSDH
-344 FCQWLLTDFRYKNA
+344 FCKWLLTDFRENNA
-358 TVMLAPGSGF
+358 TIMLAPASGF
-368 YTTTGLGTNEV
+368 YTSPGLGKNEV
-379 RLAYVLNKSAI
+379 RLAYVLNEQEI
-390 NEAMDCLEQA
+390 NKAMDCLEAA
-400 LKTYPNTQV
+400 LKIYQEKY

>member
-1 MMQCLPIF
+1 
-9 AKMITI
+9 MISI
-15 SQRGAQMPSS
+15 SERGKNMPSS

-30 AAFADAAKKEGV
+30 TGYADEAKKKGV
-42 KVYHLNIGQP
+42 KIYHLNIGQP
-52 DIETPSIM
+52 DIETPSVM
-60 MDAVK
+60 MDAVSNA
-65 HADLKVLEYTDSAGI
+65 HLKVLEYTDSAGI

-88 AYYITKGIEVSYE
+88 TYYQSKEINIDYN

-142 AAGIKIIPITSSIES
+142 SAGIKIIPISSTIES
-157 GFALPPIESFKEKI
+157 GFALPSIESFKEKI
-171 TNRTKGIFICNPNNP
+171 TSKTKGIFICNPNNP
-186 TGYVYSESELLQIRD
+186 TGYVYSEAELFQIRD

-213 EAYTEFSYEGKV
+213 EAYTEFCYEGKV
-225 KSTLTLAGVEDRVI
+225 KSTLTLQGVEDRVI

-262 KSVIE
+262 KEVIE

-288 AALSLPASYFDAT
+288 AALGLPADYFEAART
-301 RAEYKNRREV
+301 EYKKRRNT
-311 LVNRLSKME
+311 LINRLSKME
-320 GVFCPAP
+320 GVYCQIPQ
-327 SGAFYVMAKLPV
+327 GAFYVMAKLPV
-339 DNTDK
+339 EDSDH
-344 FCQWLLTDFRYKNA
+344 FCKWLLTDFRKDNA
-358 TVMLAPGSGF
+358 TIMLAPGSGF
-368 YTTTGLGTNEV
+368 YTTPGLGKNEI
-379 RLAYVLNKSAI
+379 RLAYVLNENDI
-390 NEAMDCLEQA
+390 NAAMDCLSAA
-400 LKTYPNTQV
+400 LQTYPNRLRK

>member
-1 MMQCLPIF
+1 
-9 AKMITI
+9 MITI
-15 SQRGAQMPSS
+15 SERGKNMPSS

-30 AAFADAAKKEGV
+30 ATYADTAKRNGV

-52 DIETPSIM
+52 DIETPAAM
-60 MDAVK
+60 MAAVSN
-65 HADLKVLEYTDSAGI
+65 ANLKVLEYTDSAGI
-80 LSFRKKLA
+80 LNFRKKLA
-88 AYYITKGIEVSYE
+88 EYYQSKDIHVDYS

-108 GSEGILFA
+108 GSEAILFA

-135 NYIGFAM
+135 NYIGFAI

-157 GFALPPIESFKEKI
+157 GFALPPIASFKEKI
-171 TNRTKGIFICNPNNP
+171 TEKTKGIFICNPNNP
-186 TGYVYSESELLQIRD
+186 TGYVYSELELLQIRD

-213 EAYTEFSYEGKV
+213 EAYTEFCYEGNM
-225 KSTLTLAGVEDRVI
+225 KSTLTLEGVEDRVI

-262 KSVIE
+262 KEVIE

-288 AALSLPASYFDAT
+288 AVLSLPAHYFENT
-301 RAEYKNRREV
+301 RAEYKKRRDV
-311 LVNRLSKME
+311 LINRLSKID
-320 GVFCPAP
+320 GVFCQSPQ
-327 SGAFYVMAKLPV
+327 GAFYVMAKLPV
-339 DNTDK
+339 ADTDD
-344 FCQWLLTDFRYKNA
+344 FCKWLLTDFRKSNA
-358 TVMLAPGSGF
+358 TIMLAPASGF
-368 YTTTGLGTNEV
+368 YTTLGLGKNEI
-379 RLAYVLNKSAI
+379 RLAYVLNEKDIHA
-390 NEAMDCLEQA
+390 AMDCLEDA
-400 LKTYPNTQV
+400 LFIYKNNL

>member
-1 MMQCLPIF
+1 
-9 AKMITI
+9 MITI
-15 SQRGAQMPSS
+15 SERGKNMPSS

-30 AAFADAAKKEGV
+30 AEYADAAKKNGV
-42 KVYHLNIGQP
+42 HVYHLNIGQP
-52 DIETPSIM
+52 DIETPTAM
-60 MDAVK
+60 MEAVGK
-65 HADLKVLEYTDSAGI
+65 AQLKVLEYTDSAGI

-88 AYYITKGIEVSYE
+88 EYYQSKDINVDYS

-135 NYIGFAM
+135 NYIGFAI
-142 AAGIKIIPITSSIES
+142 AAGIKIIPITSTIES
-157 GFALPPIESFKEKI
+157 GFALPPIASFKEKI
-171 TNRTKGIFICNPNNP
+171 TAKTKGIFICNPNNP

-213 EAYTEFSYEGKV
+213 EAYTEFCYNGTV
-225 KSTLTLAGVEDRVI
+225 KSTLTLEGVEDRVI

-262 KSVIE
+262 KAVIE

-288 AALSLPASYFDAT
+288 AALGLPSNYFEAT
-301 RAEYKNRREV
+301 RAEYKNRRDV
-311 LVNRLSKME
+311 LINRLSKME
-320 GVFCPAP
+320 GVYCQSPQ
-327 SGAFYVMAKLPV
+327 GAFYAMAKLPV
-339 DNTDK
+339 PDTDE
-344 FCQWLLTDFRYKNA
+344 FCKWLLTDFRKNNA
-358 TVMLAPGSGF
+358 TVMLAPASGF
-368 YTTTGLGTNEV
+368 YTTQGLGKNEI
-379 RLAYVLNKSAI
+379 RLAYVLNETDIHA
-390 NEAMDCLEQA
+390 AMDCLEAA
-400 LKTYPNTQV
+400 LQTYPNRLHR

>member
-1 MMQCLPIF
+1 
-9 AKMITI
+9 
-15 SQRGAQMPSS
+15 MPSS

-30 AAFADAAKKEGV
+30 ASYADTAKKDGV

-60 MDAVK
+60 MEAVSNA
-65 HADLKVLEYTDSAGI
+65 HLKVLEYTDSAGI

-88 AYYITKGIEVSYE
+88 AYYQSKEINVDFS

-142 AAGIKIIPITSSIES
+142 AAGIKIVPITSSIAS
-157 GFALPPIESFKEKI
+157 GFALPPIASFKEKI
-171 TNRTKGIFICNPNNP
+171 TSRTKGIFICNPNNP
-186 TGYVYSESELLQIRD
+186 TGYVYSEKELLQIRD

-213 EAYTEFSYEGKV
+213 EAYTEFCYDGKV
-225 KSTLTLAGVEDRVI
+225 KSTLTLEGVEDRVI

-262 KSVIE
+262 KQVIE

-288 AALSLPASYFDAT
+288 AALGLPADYFEST
-301 RAEYKNRREV
+301 RAAYKNRRDT
-311 LVNRLSKME
+311 LIHRLSKMD
-320 GVFCPAP
+320 GVFCQSPQ
-327 SGAFYVMAKLPV
+327 GAFYAMAKLPV
-339 DNTDK
+339 ADTDA
-344 FCQWLLTDFRYKNA
+344 FCQWLLTDFRKDNA
-358 TVMLAPGSGF
+358 TIMLAPASGF
-368 YTTTGLGTNEV
+368 YTTPGLGKNEV
-379 RLAYVLNKSAI
+379 RLAYVLNESDIHA
-390 NEAMDCLEQA
+390 AMDCLEAA
-400 LKTYPNTQV
+400 LKAYPHKI

>member
-1 MMQCLPIF
+1 
-9 AKMITI
+9 MITI

-30 AAFADAAKKEGV
+30 ATFADAAKKEGV

-60 MDAVK
+60 MEAVK

-171 TNRTKGIFICNPNNP
+171 THRTKGIFICNPNNP

-225 KSTLTLAGVEDRVI
+225 KSTLTLTGVEDRVI

-262 KSVIE
+262 KAVIE

-288 AALSLPASYFDAT
+288 AALSLPASYFDGT
-301 RAEYKNRREV
+301 RAEYKNRRAV

-320 GVFCPAP
+320 GVYCPAP

-358 TVMLAPGSGF
+358 TLMLAPGSGF
-368 YTTTGLGTNEV
+368 YTTPGLGTNEV
-379 RLAYVLNKSAI
+379 RLAYVLNESAI

-400 LKTYPNTQV
+400 LKTYHITQV

>member
-1 MMQCLPIF
+1 
-9 AKMITI
+9 MITI
-15 SQRGAQMPSS
+15 SERGKNMPSS

-30 AAFADAAKKEGV
+30 AIYAENAKKDGV

-52 DIETPSIM
+52 DIETPTVM
-60 MDAVK
+60 MDAVSNA
-65 HADLKVLEYTDSAGI
+65 HLKVLEYTDSAGI

-88 AYYITKGIEVSYE
+88 AYYNSKNIEVDFS

-135 NYIGFAM
+135 NYIGFAI
-142 AAGIKIIPITSSIES
+142 AAGIKIIPITSTIES
-157 GFALPPIESFKEKI
+157 GFALPPIESFREKI
-171 TNRTKGIFICNPNNP
+171 TKKTKGIFICNPNNP
-186 TGYVYSESELLQIRD
+186 TGYVYSEQELFQIRD

-213 EAYTEFSYEGKV
+213 EAYTEFCYEGNV

-262 KSVIE
+262 KEVIE

-288 AALSLPASYFDAT
+288 AALGLPSNYFDAT
-301 RAEYKNRREV
+301 RAEYKKRRDT
-311 LVNRLSKME
+311 LINRLIKME
-320 GVFCPAP
+320 GVYCQSPQ
-327 SGAFYVMAKLPV
+327 GAFYAMAKLPV
-339 DNTDK
+339 EDTDE
-344 FCQWLLTDFRYKNA
+344 FCKWLLTDFRFNNA
-358 TVMLAPGSGF
+358 TIMLAPASGF
-368 YTTTGLGTNEV
+368 YTTPGLGKNQV
-379 RLAYVLNKSAI
+379 RLAYVLNEKDI
-390 NEAMDCLEQA
+390 NIAMDCLEAA
-400 LKTYPNTQV
+400 LKIYQEMN

>member
-1 MMQCLPIF
+1 
-9 AKMITI
+9 
-15 SQRGAQMPSS
+15 MPSS

-30 AAFADAAKKEGV
+30 AGYADTAKKNGV
-42 KVYHLNIGQP
+42 HVYHLNIGQP
-52 DIETPSIM
+52 DIETPNAM
-60 MDAVK
+60 MEAVK
-65 HADLKVLEYTDSAGI
+65 EANLKVLEYTDSAGI

-88 AYYITKGIEVSYE
+88 QYYQSKNIQVNYN

-135 NYIGFAM
+135 NYIGFAI
-142 AAGIKIIPITSSIES
+142 AAGIKIIPITSTIES
-157 GFALPPIESFKEKI
+157 GFALPSIASFKEKI
-171 TNRTKGIFICNPNNP
+171 TSKTKGIFICNPNNP
-186 TGYVYSESELLQIRD
+186 TGYVYSELELLQIRD

-213 EAYTEFSYEGKV
+213 EAYTEFCYEGTV
-225 KSTLTLAGVEDRVI
+225 KSTLTLEGVEDRVI

-262 KSVIE
+262 KEVIE

-288 AALSLPASYFDAT
+288 AALGLPTNYFEVAKE
-301 RAEYKNRREV
+301 EYKKRRDV
-311 LVNRLSKME
+311 LINRLSKME
-320 GVFCPAP
+320 GVYCQIPK
-327 SGAFYVMAKLPV
+327 GAFYVMAKLPV
-339 DNTDK
+339 ADTDE
-344 FCQWLLTDFRYKNA
+344 FCKWLLTNFRKNNA
-358 TVMLAPGSGF
+358 TIMLAPASGF
-368 YTTTGLGTNEV
+368 YTTQGLGKNEI
-379 RLAYVLNKSAI
+379 RLAYVLNEKDIHA
-390 NEAMDCLEQA
+390 AMDCLEDA
-400 LKTYPNTQV
+400 LAIYAARLRN

>member
-1 MMQCLPIF
+1 
-9 AKMITI
+9 MIEI
-15 SQRGAQMPSS
+15 SQRGMDMPSS

-30 AAFADAAKKEGV
+30 ANYAEAAKKEGV

-52 DIETPSIM
+52 DIETPAIM
-60 MDAVK
+60 MEAVRN
-65 HADLKVLEYTDSAGI
+65 ADMKVLEYTDSAGI

-88 AYYITKGIEVSYE
+88 AYYQSKQINVDYT

-157 GFALPPIESFKEKI
+157 GFALPPIESFKAKI
-171 TNRTKGIFICNPNNP
+171 TSKTKGIFICNPNNP
-186 TGYVYSESELLQIRD
+186 TGYVYSEEELLQIRD

-213 EAYTEFSYEGKV
+213 EAYTEFSYKGKV
-225 KSTLTLAGVEDRVI
+225 KSTLTLEGVEDRVI

-262 KSVIE
+262 KAVIE

-288 AALSLPASYFDAT
+288 AALSLPSDYFDAT
-301 RAEYKNRREV
+301 REEYANRRKT
-311 LVNRLSKME
+311 LISRLEKME

-327 SGAFYVMAKLPV
+327 SGAFYAMAKLPV
-339 DNTDK
+339 ADTDA
-344 FCQWLLTDFRYKNA
+344 FCQWLLTDFRKDNA
-358 TVMLAPGSGF
+358 TIMLAPASGF
-368 YTTTGLGTNEV
+368 YTTAGLGKNEI
-379 RLAYVLNKSAI
+379 RLAYVLNVKDIHA
-390 NEAMDCLEQA
+390 AMDCLEEA
-400 LKTYPNTQV
+400 LKQYPYRLS